1 MAYRTVHVQMWISG
15 VETRKEG
22 LPGEM
27 GEGLE
32 RGEKGEGGNISKEVC
47 EKVCKKMSEKICE
60 KIGKTVRK

>member
-1 MAYRTVHVQMWISG
+1 MWISG

-32 RGEKGEGGNISKEVC
+32 RGEGGGN
-47 EKVCKKMSEKICE
+47 MSEEICE
-60 KIGKTVRK
+60 EM